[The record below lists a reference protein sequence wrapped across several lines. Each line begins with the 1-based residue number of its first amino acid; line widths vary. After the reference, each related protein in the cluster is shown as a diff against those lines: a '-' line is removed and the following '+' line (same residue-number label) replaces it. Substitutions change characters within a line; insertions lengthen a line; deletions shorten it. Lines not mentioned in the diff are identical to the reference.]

1 MFKFKTK
8 KERKE
13 GQQTHT
19 TVTIIGKLGGGKT
32 ELEEKKKKSCCG
44 KTAGGR
50 SLARL
55 MESDK
60 NMNQVI
66 ATKYQRAYKG
76 LWYRLVLLAW
86 LADHLFWL

>member
-19 TVTIIGKLGGGKT
+19 KVTIIGKR
-32 ELEEKKKKSCCG
+32 EEARQNWKKISCCG

>member
-1 MFKFKTK
+1 MFQFKRK

-19 TVTIIGKLGGGKT
+19 KVTIIGKMAGGKT
-32 ELEEKKKKSCCG
+32 ELEEKSCCG

-55 MESDK
+55 MESDR
-60 NMNQVI
+60 NMNQVT
-66 ATKYQRAYKG
+66 ATKYQRAHKG
-76 LWYRLVLLAW
+76 LWYRPVLLAW